1 MNKTYIY
8 SDQFNV
14 MIIGDDKVG
23 KTSILKNIVTFQK
36 KKTQK
41 LNLIEQKT
49 IIKNLNIIA
58 IHIYFIC
65 GIRYQKINLI
75 QYQKNF
81 IKKQIV

>member
-41 LNLIEQKT
+41 LNLIE
-49 IIKNLNIIA
+49 
-58 IHIYFIC
+58 
-65 GIRYQKINLI
+65 
-75 QYQKNF
+75 
-81 IKKQIV
+81 

>member
-1 MNKTYIY
+1 
-8 SDQFNV
+8 

-58 IHIYFIC
+58 IHTSFV
-65 GIRYQKINLI
+65 G
-75 QYQKNF
+75 F
-81 IKKQIV
+81 GIKK

>member
-36 KKTQK
+36 NEDTETK
-41 LNLIEQKT
+41 
-49 IIKNLNIIA
+49 
-58 IHIYFIC
+58 
-65 GIRYQKINLI
+65 
-75 QYQKNF
+75 
-81 IKKQIV
+81 

>member
-49 IIKNLNIIA
+49 IIKNLNIMA
-58 IHIYFIC
+58 IHIYFIY
-65 GIRYQKINLI
+65 GI
-75 QYQKNF
+75 QY
-81 IKKQIV
+81 

>member
-36 KKTQK
+36 NEDTQTK
-41 LNLIEQKT
+41 
-49 IIKNLNIIA
+49 
-58 IHIYFIC
+58 
-65 GIRYQKINLI
+65 
-75 QYQKNF
+75 
-81 IKKQIV
+81 